1 MELSVAELVAEL
13 KSLRKGRGI
22 ESADVDSRVG
32 PPLRRLVGLGDD
44 DGPARVR
51 RQLRDWLTAHAKGL
65 PEDLRAAAS
74 QAFGLDGDARL
85 YQERVRSV
93 ALLIERDDRT
103 ARRRIDDALLRIA
116 QRALDPD
123 ARRPAPDPPWR
134 TAELSAVVVLDLPV
148 PEVIETRRIVAQRD
162 GLAEVELSVTLEP
175 PDPGR
180 GPLADVGLDVLY
192 GGVLTDRARRSTHRI
207 GFALR
212 LPEPLRR
219 DEEHEYSFRIRL
231 SPERGIAPYYVCTPR
246 FPCASFRLHVRFGPG
261 RVPGAIWRLRDTL
274 PIELADPESSRERVT
289 ANGAG
294 EVHLAFTDLKPNL
307 SYGVTWSDAAGRGAR
322 TPT

>member
-1 MELSVAELVAEL
+1 MEISVAELVAAL

-22 ESADVDSRVG
+22 ESADVDSRVA
-32 PPLRRLVGLGDD
+32 PPLRRLVGIEDG
-44 DGPARVR
+44 DGPAQVR
-51 RQLRDWLTAHAKGL
+51 RRLRDWLTAQSRGL
-65 PEDLRAAAS
+65 PEDLKAAAS
-74 QAFGLDGDARL
+74 LAFGLDGDARL

-93 ALLIERDDRT
+93 ALRIDRDDRT

-123 ARRPAPDPPWR
+123 VRRPVPDLPWR

-148 PEVIETRRIVAQRD
+148 PEVVERRRIVAEQD
-162 GLAEVELSVTLEP
+162 GLTEVELSVTLEP

-180 GPLADVGLDVLY
+180 GPLGDVGLDVLY
-192 GGVLTDRARRSTHRI
+192 GGVLTNRARKSTNRI

-219 DEEHEYSFRIRL
+219 NDEHEYSFRIKL

-246 FPCASFRLHVRFGPG
+246 FPCALFRLHVRFGPG
-261 RVPGAIWRLRDTL
+261 RAPGAIWRLQDTL
-274 PIELADPESSRERVT
+274 PIELNDPESSREPVT
-289 ANGAG
+289 ADASG
-294 EVHLAFTDLKPNL
+294 EVHLSFADLKPNL
-307 SYGVTWSDAAGRGAR
+307 SYGITWHDAGG
-322 TPT
+322 